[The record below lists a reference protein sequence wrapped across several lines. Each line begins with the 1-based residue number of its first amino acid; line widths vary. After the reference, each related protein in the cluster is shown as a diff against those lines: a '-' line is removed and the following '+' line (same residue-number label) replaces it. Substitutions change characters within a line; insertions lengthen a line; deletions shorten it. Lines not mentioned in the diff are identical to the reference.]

1 MFANT
6 TIVFDLDGT
15 LVDTAPDLTQ
25 ALNYALARAG
35 HPPVSAETVRSLVG
49 MGAQVMI
56 EEGLRRAGVTADLKA
71 MLGDFLVHYEAN
83 IARESRP
90 FPGAVAALERLRGG
104 GAQLAVCTNKRE
116 VLSRRLLQELDLDR
130 YFSAIA
136 GRDTFA
142 VAKPDPG
149 HLLGTIRLA
158 GGDPSRAVMIG
169 DSDIDVRAA
178 KAAKVPVVLVS
189 FGYCGPPPSLTPELV
204 IDHFDQL
211 DASLSALLSPAAP
224 RRADPQSA

>member
-1 MFANT
+1 MFDNA

-15 LVDTAPDLTQ
+15 LVDTAPDLMH

-56 EEGLRRAGVTADLKA
+56 EEGLRLAGITADLTA

-83 IARESRP
+83 LARESRP
-90 FPGAVAALERLRGG
+90 FPGAVAALERLRAE
-104 GAQLAVCTNKRE
+104 GARLAVCTNKRE
-116 VLSRRLLQELDLDR
+116 RLSRRLLQELDLEG

-136 GRDTFA
+136 GRDTFP

-149 HLLGTIRLA
+149 HLLGAIRLA
-158 GGDPSRAVMIG
+158 GGDPFRAVMIG
-169 DSDIDVRAA
+169 DTDIDVRAA
-178 KAAKVPVVLVS
+178 KAASVPVVLVS
-189 FGYCGPPPSLTPELV
+189 FGYCGPPPSLPPESV

-211 DASLSALLSPAAP
+211 HASLSALLAPPAP
-224 RRADPQSA
+224 SRAHPQSA

>member
-1 MFANT
+1 MLENT

-15 LVDTAPDLTQ
+15 LVDTAPDLTH

-56 EEGLRRAGVTADLKA
+56 AEGLRRAGVTADLNA
-71 MLGDFLVHYEAN
+71 MFGDFLVHYEAN
-83 IARESRP
+83 IAKESRP
-90 FPGAVAALERLRGG
+90 FPGAVAALERLRQD
-104 GAQLAVCTNKRE
+104 GARLAVCTNKRE
-116 VLSRRLLQELDLDR
+116 SLSRRLLQALDLEG

-149 HLLGTIRLA
+149 HLTGAIRLA

-169 DSDIDVRAA
+169 DSDVDVRTA

-189 FGYCGPPPSLTPELV
+189 FGYCGPPPSLRPESV

-211 DASLSALLSPAAP
+211 DASLAALLASR
-224 RRADPQSA
+224 RRAAPQSA

>member
-1 MFANT
+1 MFANA

-15 LVDTAPDLTQ
+15 LVDTAPDLMH

-56 EEGLRRAGVTADLKA
+56 EEGLRRAGITADLTA

-83 IARESRP
+83 LTRESRP
-90 FPGAVAALERLRGG
+90 FPGAVAALERLHAE
-104 GAQLAVCTNKRE
+104 GARLAVCTNKRE
-116 VLSRRLLQELDLDR
+116 SLSRRLLQELDLAG

-136 GRDTFA
+136 GRDTFP

-149 HLLGTIRLA
+149 HLLGAIRLA

-169 DSDIDVRAA
+169 DTDIDVRAA
-178 KAAKVPVVLVS
+178 KAASVPVVLVS
-189 FGYCGPPPSLTPELV
+189 FGYCGPPPSLQPESV

-211 DASLSALLSPAAP
+211 HPSLSALLAPAEP
-224 RRADPQSA
+224 SRAHPQSA